1 MDKREELFQNAP
13 IGTSVFQ
20 MAIPSVISSLV
31 LVIYNMAD
39 TFFYWSDPRSAAG
52 CGRFADQC
60 SVRHV
65 YGDCTAVWN
74 RLQRHDFNRIG
85 KRRT

>member
-39 TFFYWSDPRSAAG
+39 TFFIGQTHDPQQVADRGS
-52 CGRFADQC
+52 DQC

-74 RLQRHDFNRIG
+74 RRQRHDFNRIG

>member
-31 LVIYNMAD
+31 LVIYIM
-39 TFFYWSDPRSAAG
+39 
-52 CGRFADQC
+52 
-60 SVRHV
+60 
-65 YGDCTAVWN
+65 
-74 RLQRHDFNRIG
+74 
-85 KRRT
+85 